1 MNLKQ
6 QRNYATDIIKFIA
19 VLFITN
25 SHYIPLYQEV
35 NPSFATL
42 GVHGNALFFF
52 ASGYVLTLGKSVNET
67 SFKDWYKKRIN
78 RIWPTF
84 IVWAIFASLVFKT
97 NITWENILIAKGYWF
112 IQCIMISYILLFIIM
127 KYQKKYINKYM
138 LGSIIITVLYFLVMP
153 QSSGSIYHSNL
164 HWVCYSPSMML
175 GLYLGTHTQKC
186 KSPFLKMGLS
196 FVLYF
201 IIMNF
206 GKGKTDF
213 LYYTQILAII
223 PLNTFI
229 YYLFIWLSNQKL
241 DEFASKKFIWKPIY
255 WIASLSLEI
264 YVVQFSI
271 ITDKFN
277 FLFPLNTIIVFSL
290 IVITAYSLRICTNL
304 FKQTFSVESYSI
316 RNALTI

>member
-1 MNLKQ
+1 MNPQQ
-6 QRNYATDIIKFIA
+6 QRNYTIDLIKFIA

-25 SHYIPLYQEV
+25 SHYIPLYQDV
-35 NPSFATL
+35 NPAFATL

-52 ASGYVLTLGKSVNET
+52 ASGYVLTLGNSVNRIY
-67 SFKDWYKKRIN
+67 FKDWYKKRIN

-84 IVWAIFASLVFKT
+84 IVWTILASLVFKT
-97 NITWENILIAKGYWF
+97 NISWENILIAKGYWF
-112 IQCIMISYILLFIIM
+112 IQCIMISYIPLFIIL
-127 KYQKKYINKYM
+127 KYQKKHISQYM
-138 LGSIIITVLYFLVMP
+138 VGSIMITILYFFIMP
-153 QSSGSIYHSNL
+153 QSPGSIYHSNL
-164 HWVCYSPSMML
+164 HWVCYFPSMAL

-186 KSPFLKMGLS
+186 KYPSLKMGLS
-196 FVLYF
+196 FVIYF

-229 YYLFIWLSNQKL
+229 YYLFIWFSNQKL
-241 DEFASKKFIWKPIY
+241 DEFASKKLIWKPIY

-277 FLFPLNTIIVFSL
+277 FLFPLNTVIVFSL